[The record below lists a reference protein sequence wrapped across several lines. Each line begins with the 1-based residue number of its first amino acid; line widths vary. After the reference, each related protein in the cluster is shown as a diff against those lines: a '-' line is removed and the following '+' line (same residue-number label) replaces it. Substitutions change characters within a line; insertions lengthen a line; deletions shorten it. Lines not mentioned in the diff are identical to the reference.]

1 MKKQGTRAVGLALAV
16 VLTAA
21 ACSTKAA
28 DTSGGGT
35 GGEGGGDPSELLTDS
50 GVTDDTITLGILTD
64 LTGPF
69 AALSTA
75 IVQGNQLV
83 YDKIN
88 EDGGICDRQIELI
101 VEDHGYDVQRAVQL
115 YAQVEPDVLGM
126 TQLIG
131 SPMTTALLDTIT
143 ETEMV
148 TAPASW
154 ASTLLENPYILMA
167 GTTYDLEMING
178 LQYLLDEGIIAEGD
192 TIGALYVEGEYGAN
206 GFAGVEYAAEA
217 LGLEVVEATLKST
230 DTDATSVIS
239 QFAQA
244 GVTAVALTTTP
255 TQTASAVGVGAQ
267 ALPGVVFLGNN
278 PTFSPGLLATEV
290 APALEANFLLTA
302 SALPF
307 SADTP
312 EVEQLRSEYAEAY
325 PDEPGNGGVTYGYGV
340 ATIYGQVLQT
350 ACDNGDMTRAGLLAA
365 LQQTNEAVTGVIA
378 PLDFSEEGA
387 PASREIYIAAPD
399 TEAEGGLTVVA
410 ELFTTDLAQEYV
422 APAQGD

>member
-1 MKKQGTRAVGLALAV
+1 MRKQGTRAAGLVLAV
-16 VLTAA
+16 ALTAA

-28 DTSGGGT
+28 DPGGGNDSS
-35 GGEGGGDPSELLTDS
+35 GSADPSELMTDF
-50 GVTDDTITLGILTD
+50 GVTEDTITLGILTD

-75 IVQGNQLV
+75 IVQGNRLV

-88 EDGGICDRQIELI
+88 ADGGICDRQIELI

-154 ASTLLENPYILMA
+154 ASTLLANPYILMA

-178 LQYLLDEGIIAEGD
+178 LQYLVDQGIIADGD

-206 GFAGVEYAAEA
+206 GFAGVEFAAGE
-217 LGLEVVEATLKST
+217 LGLEVVSATLKST

-244 GVTAVALTTTP
+244 GVKAIALTTTP
-255 TQTASAVGVGAQ
+255 TQTASAVGVAAQ
-267 ALPGVVFLGNN
+267 ALPGVKFIGNN
-278 PTFSPGLLATEV
+278 PTFSPGLLATPV
-290 APALEANFLLTA
+290 AAALEANFLLTA
-302 SALPF
+302 SALPYT
-307 SADTP
+307 ADTP
-312 EVEQLRSEYAEAY
+312 EMEQLRTEFMEAY

-340 ATIYGQVLQT
+340 ATIYSQIMKT
-350 ACDNGDMTRAGLLAA
+350 ACDSGDMTRAGLLAA
-365 LQQTNEAVTGVIA
+365 LQATDEGVTGVIA
-378 PLDFSEEGA
+378 PLDFSQEGA
-387 PASREIYIAAPD
+387 PASREIYIASPD
-399 TEAEGGLTVVA
+399 AAAEGGLTVVE
-410 ELFTTDLAQEYV
+410 ELFTTDLAQSYV
-422 APAQGD
+422 APAQK

>member
-1 MKKQGTRAVGLALAV
+1 MRHQGLRVAGLAVAV

-21 ACSTKAA
+21 SCSTKAA
-28 DTSGGGT
+28 DTGGDT
-35 GGEGGGDPSELLTDS
+35 GNGGGDPNELTTDF

-83 YDKIN
+83 YN
-88 EDGGICDRQIELI
+88 QVNADGGICDRQIELI
-101 VEDHGYDVQRAVQL
+101 IEDHGYDVQRAVQL
-115 YAQVEPDVLGM
+115 YAEVAPEVVGM

-131 SPMTTALLDTIT
+131 SPMTTALLENIT
-143 ETEMV
+143 EDQMV

-178 LQYLLDEGIIAEGD
+178 LQYAFDEALIAEGD
-192 TIGALYVEGEYGAN
+192 TIGALYVEGEYGGN
-206 GFAGVEYAAEA
+206 GFLGVEYAAEA
-217 LGLEVVEATLKST
+217 LGLEVVSATLKST

-244 GVTAVALTTTP
+244 GVSLVTLTTTP

-267 ALPGVVFLGNN
+267 ALPGVKFLGSN
-278 PTFSPGLLATEV
+278 PSFAPGLLETAV
-290 APALEANFLLTA
+290 APALEANFLLAA
-302 SALPF
+302 SALPYT
-307 SADTP
+307 AETP
-312 EVEQLRSEYAEAY
+312 EMDELRTAFAAEY
-325 PDEPGNGGVTYGYGV
+325 PDDPGNGGVTYGYGV
-340 ATIYGQVLQT
+340 ATIYAQVLET
-350 ACDNGDMTRAGLLAA
+350 ACENGDMTRAGLLAA
-365 LQQTNEAVTGVIA
+365 LQATDNAATGVIA

-387 PASREIYIAAPD
+387 PASREIFIAAPD
-399 TEAEGGLTVVA
+399 SAAEGGLTVVA
-410 ELFTTDLAQEYV
+410 ELFTTDLAQGYV
-422 APAQGD
+422 APAQG

>member
-1 MKKQGTRAVGLALAV
+1 MRKQGMRAAGLALAV

-28 DTSGGGT
+28 ETPSGDGS
-35 GGEGGGDPSELLTDS
+35 GDPSELTTDF
-50 GVTDDTITLGILTD
+50 GVTDDTITLGVLTD

-88 EDGGICDRQIELI
+88 ADGGICDRKIELI
-101 VEDHGYDVQRAVQL
+101 VKDHGYDVQRAVQL
-115 YAQVEPDVLGM
+115 YAEVAPDVLGM

-143 ETEMV
+143 EDQMV

-154 ASTLLENPYILMA
+154 ASSLLESPYILMA
-167 GTTYDLEMING
+167 GTTYDLEMINA
-178 LQYLLDEGIIAEGD
+178 LQYAVDEGIIAEGD

-206 GFAGVEYAAEA
+206 GFLGVEYAAEA
-217 LGLEVVEATLKST
+217 LGLEVVPATVKST
-230 DTDATSVIS
+230 DTDMSSVIS
-239 QFAQA
+239 TFVQA
-244 GVTAVALTTTP
+244 EVKAITLTTTP
-255 TQTASAVGVGAQ
+255 TQTASAVGLAAQ
-267 ALPGVVFLGNN
+267 SLPGVKFLGNN
-278 PTFSPGLLATEV
+278 PSFTPGSLAG
-290 APALEANFLLTA
+290 PAADALQANFLLAA

-307 SADTP
+307 TADTP
-312 EVEQLRSEYAEAY
+312 EMETVRTEFAAAH

-340 ATIYGQVLQT
+340 ATIYSQIMQA

-365 LQQTNEAVTGVIA
+365 LQATTNAETGVIA
-378 PLDFSEEGA
+378 PLDFSGEGA
-387 PASREIYIAAPD
+387 PASREIYIASPD
-399 TEAEGGLTVVA
+399 AEAEGGLTVVA
-410 ELFTTDLAQEYV
+410 DLFTTDLAQEYV
-422 APAQGD
+422 APAEQ

>member
-1 MKKQGTRAVGLALAV
+1 MRHQGLRVAGLAVAV

-21 ACSTKAA
+21 SCSTKAA
-28 DTSGGGT
+28 DTGGT
-35 GGEGGGDPSELLTDS
+35 GDGGGDPSELATDF

-75 IVQGNQLV
+75 IVQGNRLV
-83 YDKIN
+83 YDQIN
-88 EDGGICDRQIELI
+88 ADGGICDRQIDLI

-115 YAQVEPDVLGM
+115 YAEVAPEVLGM

-131 SPMTTALLDTIT
+131 SPMTTALLENIT
-143 ETEMV
+143 EDEMV

-167 GTTYDLEMING
+167 GTTYDLEMINAI
-178 LQYLLDEGIIAEGD
+178 QYAVDEGLIAEGD
-192 TIGALYVEGEYGAN
+192 TIGALYVEGEYGGN
-206 GFAGVEYAAEA
+206 GFLGVEYAAEA
-217 LGLEVVEATLKST
+217 LGLEVVSATLKST

-244 GVTAVALTTTP
+244 GVKLVALTTTP

-267 ALPGVVFLGNN
+267 ALPGVKFLGNN
-278 PTFSPGLLATEV
+278 PTFSPGLLATAV
-290 APALEANFLLTA
+290 APAMVANFLLAA

-307 SADTP
+307 TADTP
-312 EVEQLRSEYAEAY
+312 EMEELRTAYAAEY

-340 ATIYGQVLQT
+340 ATIYSQIMER
-350 ACDNGDMTRAGLLAA
+350 ACENGDMTRAGLLAA
-365 LQQTNEAVTGVIA
+365 LQETDDAATGVIA
-378 PLDFSEEGA
+378 PLNFSEEGA
-387 PASREIYIAAPD
+387 PASREIFIASPD
-399 TEAEGGLTVVA
+399 VEAEGGLTIVA
-410 ELFTTDLAQEYV
+410 DLFTTDLAQEYV
-422 APAQGD
+422 APAQS

>member
-1 MKKQGTRAVGLALAV
+1 M

-28 DTSGGGT
+28 EPAGEG
-35 GGEGGGDPSELLTDS
+35 GGEGGGDPSELATDF
-50 GVTDDTITLGILTD
+50 GVTEDTITLGILTD

-83 YDKIN
+83 YDKVN
-88 EDGGICDRQIELI
+88 ADGGICDRQIELI
-101 VEDHGYDVQRAVQL
+101 IEDHGYDVQRAVQL

-131 SPMTTALLDTIT
+131 SPMTTALLETIT

-178 LQYLLDEGIIAEGD
+178 LQYMVDEGIIAEGD

-206 GFAGVEYAAEA
+206 GFAGVQFAAEA

-244 GVTAVALTTTP
+244 GVSAVTLTTTP
-255 TQTASAVGVGAQ
+255 TQTASAVGCRGAGPFRASSSWAATRLSPRVCWPPPSAA
-267 ALPGVVFLGNN
+267 ALV
-278 PTFSPGLLATEV
+278 E
-290 APALEANFLLTA
+290 NFLLTA
-302 SALPF
+302 SALPYT
-307 SADTP
+307 ADTP
-312 EVEQLRSEYAEAY
+312 EMEIVRTEFAAEY

-340 ATIYGQVLQT
+340 ATIYSQILQT

-365 LQQTNEAVTGVIA
+365 LQETDNATTGVIA

-387 PASREIYIAAPD
+387 PASREIYIASPD
-399 TEAEGGLTVVA
+399 VEAEGGLTIVA
-410 ELFTTDLAQEYV
+410 ELFTTDLAQSYV
-422 APAQGD
+422 APAQG

>member
-1 MKKQGTRAVGLALAV
+1 MSKQGTRAAGLILAV

-28 DTSGGGT
+28 ETPGAGT
-35 GGEGGGDPSELLTDS
+35 GEGSADPSELLTDI
-50 GVTDDTITLGILTD
+50 GVTEDTITLGILTD

-83 YDKIN
+83 YDKVN
-88 EDGGICDRQIELI
+88 ADGGICDRQVELVI
-101 VEDHGYDVQRAVQL
+101 EDHGYDVQRAVQL
-115 YAQVEPDVLGM
+115 YAEVAPNVLGM

-143 ETEMV
+143 EDQMV

-178 LQYLLDEGIIAEGD
+178 LQYLVDEGFIAEGD
-192 TIGALYVEGEYGAN
+192 TIGGLYVEGEYGAN
-206 GFAGVEYAAEA
+206 GFAGVTFAAEA
-217 LGLEVVEATLKST
+217 LGLEVVEATLKAT

-244 GVTAVALTTTP
+244 GVTAIALTTTP
-255 TQTASAVGVGAQ
+255 TQTASAVGVAAQ
-267 ALPGVVFLGNN
+267 ALPGVKFVGSN
-278 PTFSPGLLATEV
+278 PTFSPGLLATPV
-290 APALEANFLLTA
+290 AAALEENFFLTA
-302 SALPF
+302 SALPYT
-307 SADTP
+307 ADTP
-312 EVEQLRSEYAEAY
+312 EMEMLRTEFAEAY
-325 PDEPGNGGVTYGYGV
+325 PEEPGNGGVTYGYGV
-340 ATIYGQVLQT
+340 ATIYSQILQT

-365 LQQTNEAVTGVIA
+365 LQATDEGITGVIA

-387 PASREIYIAAPD
+387 PASREIYIASPD
-399 TEAEGGLTVVA
+399 VEAEGGLTVVA
-410 ELFTTDLAQEYV
+410 DLFTTDLAQEYV
-422 APAQGD
+422 APAQG

>member
-1 MKKQGTRAVGLALAV
+1 MRKQGTRAAGLVLAV
-16 VLTAA
+16 ALTAA

-28 DTSGGGT
+28 DEPGT
-35 GGEGGGDPSELLTDS
+35 PAEGSGDPSELLTDF
-50 GVTDDTITLGILTD
+50 GVTDSTITLGVLTD

-75 IVQGNQLV
+75 IVQGNRLV

-88 EDGGICDRQIELI
+88 ADGGICDREIALI

-131 SPMTTALLDTIT
+131 SPMTTALLETIT

-154 ASTLLENPYILMA
+154 ASTLLENEYILMA

-178 LQYLLDEGIIAEGD
+178 LQYMVDEGLLAEGD

-206 GFAGVEYAAEA
+206 GFAGVEFAAEA
-217 LGLEVVEATLKST
+217 LGLEVVAATLKAT

-244 GVTAVALTTTP
+244 GVAAITLTTTP
-255 TQTASAVGVGAQ
+255 TQTASAVGVAAQ
-267 ALPGVVFLGNN
+267 ALPDVKFLGSN

-312 EVEQLRSEYAEAY
+312 EIEQLRTEFAEAY

-340 ATIYGQVLQT
+340 ATIYSQVLQT
-350 ACDNGDMTRAGLLAA
+350 ACDSGDMTRAGLLAA
-365 LQQTNEAVTGVIA
+365 LQATDDATTGVIA
-378 PLDFSEEGA
+378 PLDFSQPGS
-387 PASREIYIAAPD
+387 PASREIYIASPD
-399 TEAEGGLTVVA
+399 VAAEGGLTVVK

-422 APAQGD
+422 APAEN

>member
-1 MKKQGTRAVGLALAV
+1 MRKQGTRAAGLVMAV

-28 DTSGGGT
+28 EEPSGGGN
-35 GGEGGGDPSELLTDS
+35 GDPSELATDF
-50 GVTDDTITLGILTD
+50 GVTEDTITLGILTD

-75 IVQGNQLV
+75 IVQGNELV

-88 EDGGICDRQIELI
+88 ADGGICDRQIELI
-101 VEDHGYDVQRAVQL
+101 IEDHGYDVQRAVQL

-131 SPMTTALLDTIT
+131 SPMTTALLETIT

-154 ASTLLENPYILMA
+154 ASTLLENEYILMA

-178 LQYLLDEGIIAEGD
+178 LQYLVDEGIIAEGD

-206 GFAGVEYAAEA
+206 GFTGVEFAAKA

-244 GVTAVALTTTP
+244 GVAAVTLTTTP
-255 TQTASAVGVGAQ
+255 TQTASAVGVAAQ
-267 ALPGVVFLGNN
+267 ALPGIKFLGSN
-278 PTFSPGLLATEV
+278 PTFSPGLLATPS
-290 APALEANFLLTA
+290 AAALVENFLLTA

-307 SADTP
+307 TADTP
-312 EVEQLRSEYAEAY
+312 EMEQVRTEFAAEY

-340 ATIYGQVLQT
+340 ATIYSQILKT
-350 ACDNGDMTRAGLLAA
+350 ACDSGDMTRAGLLAA
-365 LQQTNEAVTGVIA
+365 LQQTDEAVTGVIA
-378 PLDFSEEGA
+378 PLDFSQPGS
-387 PASREIYIAAPD
+387 PASREIYIAQPD
-399 TEAEGGLTVVA
+399 VEAEGGLTVVA
-410 ELFTTDLAQEYV
+410 DLFTTELAQEYV
-422 APAQGD
+422 APAQG

>member
-1 MKKQGTRAVGLALAV
+1 MRKQGTRAAGLVLAV
-16 VLTAA
+16 ALTAA
-21 ACSTKAA
+21 ACSTKA
-28 DTSGGGT
+28 DD
-35 GGEGGGDPSELLTDS
+35 EGNTPAGSGDPSELTTDF

-75 IVQGNQLV
+75 IVQGNELV

-88 EDGGICDRQIELI
+88 ADGGICDRQIELI
-101 VEDHGYDVQRAVQL
+101 IEDHGYDVQRAVQL

-131 SPMTTALLDTIT
+131 SPMTTALLETIT

-178 LQYLLDEGIIAEGD
+178 LQYMVDEGLIADGD

-206 GFAGVEYAAEA
+206 GFAGVEFAAKA
-217 LGLEVVEATLKST
+217 LGLTVESATLKAT

-244 GVTAVALTTTP
+244 GVAAIALTTTP
-255 TQTASAVGVGAQ
+255 TQTASAVGVAAQ
-267 ALPGVVFLGNN
+267 ALPGVKFLGNN
-278 PTFSPGLLATEV
+278 PTFSPGLLATPV
-290 APALEANFLLTA
+290 AAALEANFLLAA

-307 SADTP
+307 TADTP
-312 EVEQLRSEYAEAY
+312 EMDMVRTEFAEAY

-340 ATIYGQVLQT
+340 ATIYSQILRT
-350 ACDNGDMTRAGLLAA
+350 ACESGDMTRAGLLAA
-365 LQQTNEAVTGVIA
+365 LQATDEGITGVIA
-378 PLDFSEEGA
+378 PLDFSQPGS

-399 TEAEGGLTVVA
+399 AAAEGGLTIVKD
-410 ELFTTDLAQEYV
+410 LFTTELAGSYT
-422 APAQGD
+422 APAEG

>member
-1 MKKQGTRAVGLALAV
+1 MRKKALRASGLALAV

-28 DTSGGGT
+28 DEPNT
-35 GGEGGGDPSELLTDS
+35 GDGGGDPSELQTDI
-50 GVTDDTITLGILTD
+50 GVTEDTITLGILTD

-83 YDKIN
+83 YDRIN
-88 EDGGICDRQIELI
+88 EEGGICDRQIELVI
-101 VEDHGYDVQRAVQL
+101 QDHGYDVQRAVQL
-115 YAQVEPDVLGM
+115 YAEVAPDVLGF

-131 SPMTTALLDTIT
+131 SPMTTALLENIT
-143 ETEMV
+143 EDEMV

-167 GTTYDLEMING
+167 GTTYDLEMINAI
-178 LQYLLDEGIIAEGD
+178 QYAVDEGLIAEGD

-206 GFAGVEYAAEA
+206 GFLGVEYAAEQ
-217 LGLEVVEATLKST
+217 LGLEVVSATLTST

-244 GVTAVALTTTP
+244 GVSLVALTTTP

-267 ALPGVVFLGNN
+267 ALPGVKFLGSN
-278 PTFSPGLLATEV
+278 PTFSPGLLQTAV
-290 APALEANFLLTA
+290 APAMEANFLLAA

-307 SADTP
+307 TADTP
-312 EVEQLRSEYAEAY
+312 EMEELRTAFAEKY
-325 PDEPGNGGVTYGYGV
+325 PDEPGNGGVTYGWGV
-340 ATIYGQVLQT
+340 ATIYAQILET
-350 ACDNGDMTRAGLLAA
+350 ACESGDMTRAGLLAA
-365 LQQTNEAVTGVIA
+365 LQATDNAETGVIA

-387 PASREIYIAAPD
+387 PASREIFIASPD
-399 TEAEGGLTVVA
+399 VAAEGGLTVVA
-410 ELFTTDLAQEYV
+410 DLFTTDLAQEYV
-422 APAQGD
+422 APAQGG